1 MPLHLA
7 FSAWAMRELPLE
19 QQIDIVRR
27 AGYVGICL
35 VSDPRFAS
43 LDPATTSAAERRR
56 VRAALDSADL
66 ALTAIAGHANPLEP
80 DPTARAANLDRI
92 RAGLDLA
99 ADLAGPDGPPPLV
112 TMGYGSPETYAVDR
126 EALAERFSELAQH
139 AATTGGIL
147 ALEPHVGQ
155 AMDEPEKVVWLMQAV
170 NSPHFRLNL
179 DNSHFEVMGRD
190 MDEYVP
196 MLVPYA
202 VHTDL
207 KDQRGRSPAHEF
219 LVPGEGDFAYGRY
232 LRALEAAGYA
242 GYLTVEISVMV
253 QHRAD
258 YDPAEVAMRSFRTVV
273 DAAREASVPLVHRGA
288 TEGSSPHSAGIA

>member
-1 MPLHLA
+1 MPLQLA
-7 FSAWAMRELPLE
+7 FSAWAMRDLPLE
-19 QQIDIVRR
+19 RQIDIVRR

-35 VSDPRFAS
+35 VSDPHFAS

-56 VRAALDSADL
+56 VRALLDSADL
-66 ALTAIAGHANPLEP
+66 ALTAVAGHANLLEP
-80 DPTARAANLDRI
+80 DPAVRAINMDRI

-99 ADLAGPDGPPPLV
+99 RDLAGPAGPPPLV
-112 TMGYGSPETYAVDR
+112 TMGYGTPETYGADR

-155 AMDEPEKVVWLMQAV
+155 AMDAPEKVVWLMQAV
-170 NSPHFRLNL
+170 DSPHFRLNL

-232 LRALEAAGYA
+232 MRAIEAAGYD

-253 QHRAD
+253 QRRAD
-258 YDPAEVAMRSFRTVV
+258 YDPAEVATRSFRTVV
-273 DAAREASVPLVHRGA
+273 DAAREANVPLVHRGA
-288 TEGSSPHSAGIA
+288 TLTTRQ

>member
-7 FSAWAMRELPLE
+7 FSAWAMRDLPLE
-19 QQIDIVRR
+19 QQLDIVAH

-35 VSDPRFAS
+35 VSDPHFNS
-43 LDPATTSAAERRR
+43 LDPANTSPAERRR
-56 VRAALDSADL
+56 VRALLDSNNL

-80 DPTARAANLDRI
+80 DPSVRHANLDRI

-99 ADLAGPDGPPPLV
+99 ADLAGPNGPPPLV
-112 TMGYGSPETYAVDR
+112 SMGYGTPETYAADR
-126 EALAERFSELAQH
+126 EALAQRFSELAQH
-139 AATTGGIL
+139 AATTGGVL

-155 AMDEPEKVVWLMQAV
+155 AMDLPEKVEWLMQAV
-170 NSPHFRLNL
+170 DSPHFRLNL
-179 DNSHFEVMGRD
+179 DNSHFEVMGRA

-219 LVPGEGDFAYGRY
+219 LVPGEGDFEYARY
-232 LRALEAAGYA
+232 LRALETAGYA
-242 GYLTVEISVMV
+242 GYLTIEISVMV
-253 QHRAD
+253 QRRPD
-258 YDPAEVAMRSFRTVV
+258 YDPAEVAARSFRTVV
-273 DAAREASVPLVHRGA
+273 EAAREVSVPLVHRGA
-288 TEGSSPHSAGIA
+288 TIGAP

>member
-1 MPLHLA
+1 MPLQLG

-19 QQIDIVRR
+19 RQLEIVRQ

-35 VSDPRFAS
+35 VSDPAFAS
-43 LDPATTSAAERRR
+43 LDPATTSATERRR
-56 VRAALDSADL
+56 VRALLDSAGL
-66 ALTAIAGHANPLEP
+66 ALTAVAGHANLLEP
-80 DPTARAANLDRI
+80 DPLARARNLDRI

-99 ADLAGPDGPPPLV
+99 ADLAGPAGPPPLV
-112 TMGYGSPETYAVDR
+112 TMGYGTPETYAADR
-126 EALAERFSELAQH
+126 EALAERFADLAQH
-139 AATTGGIL
+139 AATTGGAL

-155 AMDEPEKVVWLMQAV
+155 AMDAPEKVVWLMQAV
-170 NSPHFRLNL
+170 GSPHFRLNF

-190 MDEYVP
+190 MAEYVP

-207 KDQRGRSPAHEF
+207 KDQRGRSPEHEF

-232 LRALEAAGYA
+232 LRALEAAGYD

-253 QHRAD
+253 QRRPD
-258 YDPAEVAMRSFRTVV
+258 YDPAEVATRAFRTVV
-273 DAAREASVPLVHRGA
+273 DAAREANVSLVHRGA
-288 TEGSSPHSAGIA
+288 TLTTRQ

>member
-7 FSAWAMRELPLE
+7 FSAWAMRDLPLE
-19 QQIDIVRR
+19 QQIEIVRR

-56 VRAALDSADL
+56 VRALLDSADL
-66 ALTAIAGHANPLEP
+66 ALTAIAGHANLLET
-80 DPTARAANLDRI
+80 DPTARTANLDRI

-99 ADLAGPDGPPPLV
+99 ADLAGPAGPPPLV
-112 TMGYGSPETYAVDR
+112 TMGYGTPETYAVDR
-126 EALAERFSELAQH
+126 EALAERFAELARH
-139 AATTGGIL
+139 AATTGGVL

-155 AMDEPEKVVWLMQAV
+155 AMDAPEKVVWLMQAV
-170 NSPHFRLNL
+170 GSSHFRLNL

-196 MLVPYA
+196 LLAPYA

-232 LRALEAAGYA
+232 LRALHSAGYA

-253 QHRAD
+253 QRRAD
-258 YDPAEVAMRSFRTVV
+258 YDPAEVATRSFRTVV
-273 DAAREASVPLVHRGA
+273 DAARAASVPLVHRGA
-288 TEGSSPHSAGIA
+288 TVGAP

>member
-19 QQIDIVRR
+19 RQIDIVRR

-35 VSDPRFAS
+35 VADPDLDA
-43 LDPATTSAAERRR
+43 LDPATTSATERRR
-56 VRAALDSADL
+56 VRALLDSADL
-66 ALTAIAGHANPLEP
+66 ALTAIAGHANLLDP
-80 DPTARAANLDRI
+80 DPTARTANLDRI

-112 TMGYGSPETYAVDR
+112 TMGYGTPDSYAVER
-126 EALAERFSELAQH
+126 EALAERFSELARH
-139 AATTGGIL
+139 AAATGGIL

-155 AMDEPEKVVWLMQAV
+155 AMDQPEKVVWLMQAV

-196 MLVPYA
+196 MLAPYA

-232 LRALEAAGYA
+232 LRALETAGYDR
-242 GYLTVEISVMV
+242 YLTVEISVMV
-253 QHRAD
+253 QRRAD
-258 YDPAEVAMRSFRTVV
+258 YDPAEVATRSFHTVV
-273 DAAREASVPLVHRGA
+273 AAAHEASVPLVHRGA
-288 TEGSSPHSAGIA
+288 TAGQ

>member
-1 MPLHLA
+1 
-7 FSAWAMRELPLE
+7 MRDLPLE
-19 QQIDIVRR
+19 RQIEIVRR

-35 VSDPRFAS
+35 VSDPHFSS
-43 LDPATTSAAERRR
+43 LDPATTSAAECRR
-56 VRAALDSADL
+56 VRALLNSADL
-66 ALTAIAGHANPLEP
+66 ALTAIAGHANLLEP
-80 DPTARAANLDRI
+80 DPAARAANMDRI

-99 ADLAGPDGPPPLV
+99 HDLAGPAGPPPLV
-112 TMGYGSPETYAVDR
+112 TMGYGTSETYGVDR
-126 EALAERFSELAQH
+126 EALAERFAELAEH
-139 AATTGGIL
+139 AATTGGVL
-147 ALEPHVGQ
+147 ALEAHVGQ
-155 AMDEPEKVVWLMQAV
+155 AMDAPERVVWLMEAV
-170 NSPHFRLNL
+170 GSPHFRLNL

-190 MDEYVP
+190 MDEYLP

-219 LVPGEGDFAYGRY
+219 LVPGEGDFDYGRY
-232 LRALEAAGYA
+232 MRALGTAGYS

-273 DAAREASVPLVHRGA
+273 EAAREASVPLVHRGA
-288 TEGSSPHSAGIA
+288 TISAIQ